1 MSSTTPITTWAV
13 DLADVTFIYPFVGWE
28 VTMTVIG
35 VALWLAWTVWQVRFE
50 NATYKEDIEK
60 HATSENLRKA
70 TSGEL

>member
-1 MSSTTPITTWAV
+1 MSTTPIDTWAV

-35 VALWLAWTVWQVRFE
+35 VALWIGWHVWQVRFE
-50 NATYKEDIEK
+50 NRTYKEDIEK

-70 TSGEL
+70 TSGEY